1 MKEAKL
7 VQGVTIIGLQN
18 LSEVV
23 RFLEGKNVDV
33 NRMSDKMEQ
42 EDWEKVVDF
51 ADVKGQ
57 KELIDA
63 VILAAAGGHNMLMIG
78 EPGCGKTMIAQRI
91 PTILPEMTEA
101 ECLEV
106 TKIYSI
112 SGILPNG
119 HGLIRHRP
127 FRAPHHNA
135 SLNALIGGGAN
146 ALPGEVSLAHNG
158 VLFLDELAEFPRR
171 TLDAL
176 RQPIEDKQVC
186 ISRVNGTHT
195 FPSNFMFITA
205 ISLLPIEN
213 PLYPKRAG
221 NCNDAPII
229 LYYKGTIQR
238 MDKTVGIVGA
248 RRCTQET
255 KRAVAEL
262 AVAYTEKQT
271 AVISGMAKGVDSY
284 AHTACLKAKG
294 YTVAVL
300 ANGLDI
306 CYPSEHE
313 KLKECIENKGLVI
326 SEYS

>member
-1 MKEAKL
+1 MIIAAQRNGIKKVIIPVENLKEAKL

-146 ALPGEVSLAHNG
+146 ALPGEVSLA
-158 VLFLDELAEFPRR
+158 
-171 TLDAL
+171 
-176 RQPIEDKQVC
+176 
-186 ISRVNGTHT
+186 
-195 FPSNFMFITA
+195 
-205 ISLLPIEN
+205 
-213 PLYPKRAG
+213 
-221 NCNDAPII
+221 
-229 LYYKGTIQR
+229 
-238 MDKTVGIVGA
+238 
-248 RRCTQET
+248 
-255 KRAVAEL
+255 
-262 AVAYTEKQT
+262 
-271 AVISGMAKGVDSY
+271 
-284 AHTACLKAKG
+284 
-294 YTVAVL
+294 
-300 ANGLDI
+300 
-306 CYPSEHE
+306 
-313 KLKECIENKGLVI
+313 
-326 SEYS
+326 